1 MFIILE
7 VLLGSNSGKHF
18 RIIPGQRVRVGRS
31 SPADII
37 FPTDGFVSSA
47 HFSLE
52 NDAEKCWITDLNS
65 RNGTF
70 VNGHRV
76 QRTAL
81 NDGDMVQAGLTALA
95 VRIKANDSD
104 PGCSPDLAVP
114 SGTTP

>member
-18 RIIPGQRVRVGRS
+18 RITPGQRVQVGRRA
-31 SPADII
+31 PADIT
-37 FPTDGFVSSA
+37 FPTDRLLSGT

-52 NDAEKCWITDLNS
+52 DDAEKCWITDLDS

-70 VNGHRV
+70 VNGKRV
-76 QRTAL
+76 RRAVL

-95 VRIKANDSD
+95 IRIKASDSNS
-104 PGCSPDLAVP
+104 GSSQDLAVP
-114 SGTTP
+114 LTTTH

>member
-18 RIIPGQRVRVGRS
+18 RITPGQRIRVGRS
-31 SPADII
+31 SLADIT
-37 FPTDGFVSSA
+37 FPTDGFVSGT
-47 HFSLE
+47 HFALE

-70 VNGHRV
+70 VNGQRV
-76 QRTAL
+76 RRAVL
-81 NDGDMVQAGLTALA
+81 NDGDTVQAGLTALA

-104 PGCSPDLAVP
+104 SGSSPDLAVP
-114 SGTTP
+114 LGITH